1 MSSGGNRWL
10 QFSNNGG
17 RGRSRDQIILI
28 SFFKFFKFRLLYHI
42 SSLVDVFN
50 HSFWKLYIKTIND
63 LDPGLNLPEFSKLR
77 VHIKDNNKSL
87 HGKFHGFLFP
97 FSSKFPDLNFAQYV
111 LHIFSC
117 YETRT

>member
-10 QFSNNGG
+10 QFLNNGG

-42 SSLVDVFN
+42 TSLVDVFN

-63 LDPGLNLPEFSKLR
+63 LHPGLILPES
-77 VHIKDNNKSL
+77 
-87 HGKFHGFLFP
+87 FLSIYF
-97 FSSKFPDLNFAQYV
+97 FLISSSSDIIQP
-111 LHIFSC
+111 S
-117 YETRT
+117 

>member
-10 QFSNNGG
+10 QFLNNGG

-63 LDPGLNLPEFSKLR
+63 LDPGLNLPE
-77 VHIKDNNKSL
+77 HKS
-87 HGKFHGFLFP
+87 
-97 FSSKFPDLNFAQYV
+97 
-111 LHIFSC
+111 I
-117 YETRT
+117 RI